1 MLSRLRLTLRNGLIR
16 RSFDREASCG
26 TFRGA
31 LVVAMLAA
39 AGCGPRGH
47 VVPAGPAGP
56 DAPAASEAPGGHG
69 APPSTYDPREAFAPL
84 TLPDPVNAY
93 RAGDGTPGPAYWQ
106 NRADYVIHAS
116 LDPDTDRL
124 AGSEVI
130 TYTNNSPQ
138 PLESLWV
145 QLDQNI
151 YRRDARARFVR
162 SGPRQPFSGPEATDG
177 DVLESV
183 QIEQRGRLARA
194 DYLLS
199 DTRMQIRL
207 REPLA
212 PRGGRLRILIRY
224 HFTVPGEFG
233 GRTGHIA
240 TRNGEIFAVAQWYPR
255 MAVYD
260 DLRGWDT
267 LPYLGTEFY
276 LEYGDFDYFVTV
288 PSDMLVAG
296 SGALQNPQE
305 VLTALERRRLEQARA
320 SDATVMIRSAAEIS
334 DPLSR
339 PVRGGT
345 LTWHFRIREA
355 RDASFA
361 ASRAFIW
368 DAARIDLPGGK
379 RSLAMSFYPVESAGA
394 GAWGRATEYL
404 KDAAEHFSRRWGVA
418 YPYPAAV
425 AVAGSVGGMEYPA
438 IVFDDYRDTGKNLF
452 WLTAH
457 EIGHTWFPMIVGFDE
472 RRDQWMDE
480 GFNTFI
486 DVYESED
493 FEHGI
498 YGPKRDPE
506 YAPGGGNP
514 VEEILPLLED
524 PAAPVMLTRAD
535 QVRDRYRH
543 PLTYFKPAL
552 GLVLLREQILGPE
565 RFDWAFRKFIR
576 DWSYRHPTPSDFFR
590 AMASAGGEDLSWFWR
605 GWYFHNWTLDL
616 AVEGVR
622 PVAGDWRH
630 GAVVTIANLDRLVMP
645 ATVQIDFRDGRSER
659 IRLPVETWIQQQSVD
674 LTLASTQPVAKVTVD
689 PDAALPDKDRS
700 NNVLVVAPAPAP

>member
-1 MLSRLRLTLRNGLIR
+1 MRTARTAQSVNRGTPGDAARPALLRLVTLLTLLI
-16 RSFDREASCG
+16 AIGCG
-26 TFRGA
+26 ARTQSA
-31 LVVAMLAA
+31 QVARAPQSAA
-39 AGCGPRGH
+39 AGG
-47 VVPAGPAGP
+47 A
-56 DAPAASEAPGGHG
+56 APATTAAPAVARAS
-69 APPSTYDPREAFAPL
+69 SYDPRETFAPL
-84 TLPDPVNAY
+84 TLPDPVDAY
-93 RAGDGTPGPAYWQ
+93 RAGNGTPGPQYWQ

-116 LDPDTDRL
+116 LDPTDDRL
-124 AGSEVI
+124 AGREVI

-138 PLESLWV
+138 ALDGLWV

-151 YRRDARARFVR
+151 YRTDARARYVR
-162 SGPRQPFSGPEATDG
+162 SGPRQLFLGAEATDG
-177 DVLESV
+177 DVLDSV
-183 QIEQRGRLARA
+183 EIERQGHLAKA
-194 DYLLS
+194 DYLVS

-207 REPLA
+207 AQPLA
-212 PRGGRLRILIRY
+212 PHGGRLRILIRY
-224 HFTVPGEFG
+224 HFTVPGAFG

-240 TRNGEIFAVAQWYPR
+240 TQNGEIFDIAQWYPR

-276 LEYGDFDYFVTV
+276 LEYGDFDYYVTV
-288 PSDMLVAG
+288 PQDMLVAG
-296 SGALQNPQE
+296 SGELENPEQ
-305 VLTALERRRLEQARA
+305 VLTALERRRLREARA
-320 SDATVMIRSAAEIS
+320 SEKTVMIRTAQEIG
-334 DPLSR
+334 DPHSR
-339 PVRGGT
+339 PVGKGT
-345 LTWHFRIREA
+345 LTWHFRILKS

-368 DAARIDLPGGK
+368 DAARIDLPQGK
-379 RSLAMSFYPVESAGA
+379 TALAMSFYPVESAGA

-404 KDAAEHFSRRWGVA
+404 KDAVEHFSRRWGVV

-438 IVFDDYRDTGKNLF
+438 IVFDSYRDRGKDLF

-493 FEHGI
+493 FEHGL

-506 YAPGGGNP
+506 YAPGGGSP

-524 PAAPVMLTRAD
+524 PNAPVMLTRAD
-535 QVRDRYRH
+535 QVAEKYRH
-543 PLTYFKPAL
+543 PLTYFKSAL

-590 AMASAGGEDLSWFWR
+590 AMDSAAGEDLSWFWR

-616 AVEGVR
+616 AVEGAR
-622 PVAGDWRH
+622 PIAGDWRK
-630 GAVVTIANLDRLVMP
+630 GAVVTVANLDRLVMP
-645 ATVQIDFRDGRSER
+645 AVVQIDFQDGSRKR
-659 IRLPVETWIQQQSVD
+659 IRLPAETWIQRKRID
-674 LTLASTQPVAKVTVD
+674 LALDSTQPVTEVTVD
-689 PDAALPDKDRS
+689 PDRALPDKDRS
-700 NNVLVVAPAPAP
+700 NNVWKAGQGR